1 MKDPRIHII
10 TGDITKLSATVIMRG
25 FLCLMIMLMLA
36 VIEVYPQTD
45 IPKKRV
51 AAVRITAP
59 PKIDGI
65 LNDSSWIHAAP
76 AGDFVQVEP
85 VFGRAASFRTEVRF
99 IHDDNAL
106 YIGAMMYDPAPDSIL
121 KELSVRDEISNT
133 DYFGVSIDPFN
144 DALVS
149 YEFMVTVAG
158 VQVDSKSLGIEGQ
171 DDFDE
176 DRSWDA
182 VWYSRT
188 QITDNGWVAEIK
200 IPYFALRFPEKGSEA
215 WGMNCFRQIRRYR
228 EISSWNPVDRKVL
241 GVNNQAGE
249 LTEITKIKSPL
260 RLALI
265 PYVSGY
271 VTKVP
276 DKDTWG
282 FSYKGGMDLIYGIN
296 DSYTL
301 DMILIPDF
309 GQVES
314 DEEIYNLSPFE
325 VYYEEKRPFF
335 TEGTEL
341 FDKGDVFYSRRVGGT
356 PDGYFSVSENLRENE
371 KIIKNPEE
379 AQMLNATKITGKN
392 PKGLAIGFFN
402 GMTANTYATVK
413 DTITGEK
420 RNILTVPFSNYNML
434 VLEQSLNNNSFV
446 SIFNTN
452 VVRPRENY
460 CANVTGSD
468 FRLINK
474 PNTYGME
481 GNVIVSQKYTE
492 GSAPGY
498 GYSHYIAAGKT
509 SGNFTFTLSN
519 ELKTD
524 TYDPNDMGYL
534 QHNNEIEN
542 ELEFEYNL
550 YDPFGIFIEMQNSLY
565 LEYSSLYKPLKYT
578 EFGFGQHTYATFRN
592 YLSLSIENY
601 YRPIDEH
608 DYYEP
613 RVDGWYYTL
622 PPIWAISGF
631 LSPDYRKRFIAD
643 VLGEYYLTNLDHQRG
658 YTLTV
663 SPRLR
668 ISDKLFITLSLGYS
682 VDLNDKGYVADSLNP
697 GGQEVIIFGK
707 RDVTNVT
714 NSLTSRYIFNN
725 KMSLSLKVRHY
736 WKLGIYEKFYDLQTD
751 GHLIP
756 NDYSS
761 DEDFSYNAFTI
772 DMAYKWEFSPGSEI
786 AIVWKNAIDLFNADD
801 VNESYFQNLDHT
813 LSSPAT
819 NSISLRILYYIDSQY
834 FKKKHEI

>member
-1 MKDPRIHII
+1 MGDEVRIIPY
-10 TGDITKLSATVIMRG
+10 TFAMTRG
-25 FLCLMIMLMLA
+25 FLWVMIILLVA
-36 VIEVYPQTD
+36 NTEAYPQAY
-45 IPKKRV
+45 IPRKSTE
-51 AAVRITAP
+51 AVRISKP

-65 LNDSSWIHAAP
+65 LNDSSWLQAIP
-76 AGDFVQVEP
+76 AGDFIQVEP
-85 VFGRAASFRTEVRF
+85 VFGQAASFHTEVRF
-99 IHDDNAL
+99 IYDDHAL
-106 YIGAMMYDPAPDSIL
+106 YVGAMMFDPSPDSIL

-133 DYFGVSIDPFN
+133 DYFGISIDPFN

-149 YEFMVTVAG
+149 YEFNVTVAG
-158 VQVDSKSLGIEGQ
+158 VQVDSKSLGMQDQ
-171 DDFDE
+171 DDFDK

-182 VWYSRT
+182 VWYSST
-188 QITDNGWVAEIK
+188 KINENGWVAEMK
-200 IPYFALRFPEKGSEA
+200 IPYSALRFPEKASSA
-215 WGMNCFRQIRRYR
+215 WGINCFREIRRYR
-228 EISSWNPVDRKVL
+228 EISSWNPVDRKVM
-241 GVNNQAGE
+241 GVNNQAGV
-249 LTEITKIKSPL
+249 LTGVTNVQSPL

-271 VTKVP
+271 VKKAP
-276 DKDTWG
+276 DNDKWD
-282 FSYKGGMDLIYGIN
+282 FSYRGGMDLIYGIN

-341 FDKGDVFYSRRVGGT
+341 FNKGDVFYSRRVGGT
-356 PDGYFSVSENLRENE
+356 PDGYFEVGQNLRENE
-371 KIIKNPEE
+371 KITKNPEE

-402 GMTANTYATVK
+402 GMTANTYATVT
-413 DTITGEK
+413 DTVTGEK
-420 RNILTVPFSNYNML
+420 RNILTEPFSNYNML
-434 VLEQSLNNNSFV
+434 VVEQSLKNNSYV
-446 SIFNTN
+446 SLFNTN
-452 VVRPRENY
+452 VYQPEAKY
-460 CANVTGSD
+460 CANVTGGE

-481 GNVIVSQKYTE
+481 GQAIVSQKYTV
-492 GSAPGY
+492 GSAPVY
-498 GYSHYIAAGKT
+498 GYSHYFTAGKT
-509 SGNFTFTLSN
+509 SGNFTFALSN
-519 ELKTD
+519 NLKTD

-534 QHNNEIEN
+534 QHNNSIEN
-542 ELEFEYNL
+542 ELEFEYNI

-565 LEYSSLYKPLKYT
+565 IEYSSLYKPLKYT
-578 EFGFGQHTYATFRN
+578 DFGFGQHTFTTFRN
-592 YLSLSIENY
+592 YLSLSVENY
-601 YRPIDEH
+601 YRPIEEH

-613 RVDGWYYTL
+613 RVDGWYYAL

-643 VLGEYYLTNLDHQRG
+643 VGGEYYLTNQDHQRG

-682 VDLNDKGYVADSLNP
+682 VALNDRGYVADSLNQE
-697 GGQEVIIFGK
+697 GQEVIIFGN

-736 WKLGIYEKFYDLQTD
+736 WLLGIYDKFYDLQTD
-751 GHLIP
+751 GHLTP

-772 DMAYKWEFSPGSEI
+772 DMAYKWEFSPGSEV
-786 AIVWKNAIDLFNADD
+786 AIVWKNAIDLLNADD

-819 NSISLRILYYIDSQY
+819 NSLSLRILYYIDSQY
-834 FKKKHEI
+834 FKKKTTHSAK

>member
-1 MKDPRIHII
+1 MK
-10 TGDITKLSATVIMRG
+10 RG
-25 FLCLMIMLMLA
+25 FLWVMIILLVA
-36 VIEVYPQTD
+36 TTEAYPQAD
-45 IPKKRV
+45 IPRKRTE
-51 AAVRITAP
+51 AVRIVKP

-65 LNDSSWIHAAP
+65 LNDSSWLQAAP
-76 AGDFVQVEP
+76 AGEFIQVEP
-85 VFGRAASFRTEVRF
+85 VFGQAASFRTEVRF
-99 IHDDNAL
+99 IYDDHAL
-106 YIGAMMYDPAPDSIL
+106 YIGAMMFDPSPDSIL

-149 YEFMVTVAG
+149 YEFNVTVAG
-158 VQVDSKSLGIEGQ
+158 VQVDSKSLGMEDQ
-171 DDFDE
+171 DSFDK

-182 VWYSRT
+182 VWYSST
-188 QITDNGWVAEIK
+188 KIHQNGWVAEMK
-200 IPYFALRFPEKGSEA
+200 IPYSALRFPEKAGNA
-215 WGMNCFRQIRRYR
+215 WGINCFREIRRYR
-228 EISSWNPVDRKVL
+228 EISSWNPVDRKVM

-249 LTEITKIKSPL
+249 LSGVTNIQSPL

-271 VTKVP
+271 VKRTP
-276 DKDTWG
+276 YNEEWG
-282 FSYKGGMDLIYGIN
+282 FSYRGGMDLIYGIN

-356 PDGYFSVSENLRENE
+356 PDGYAEVDQNLRENE
-371 KIIKNPEE
+371 KITKNPEE

-402 GMTANTYATVK
+402 GMTANTYATVT
-413 DTITGEK
+413 DTVTGEK
-420 RNILTVPFSNYNML
+420 RNILTEPFSNYNML
-434 VLEQSLNNNSFV
+434 VFEQSLKNNSYV
-446 SIFNTN
+446 SLFNTN
-452 VVRPRENY
+452 VYQPDNKY
-460 CANVTGSD
+460 CANVTGGE

-481 GNVIVSQKYTE
+481 GQAIVSQKYSE
-492 GSAPGY
+492 GSAPVY

-509 SGNFTFTLSN
+509 SGNFTFALTN
-519 ELKTD
+519 NLKTD

-542 ELEFEYNL
+542 ELEFEYNI

-578 EFGFGQHTYATFRN
+578 DFGFGQHTYTTFRN
-592 YLSLSIENY
+592 YLSLSFENY
-601 YRPIDEH
+601 YRPIEEH

-613 RVDGWYYTL
+613 RVDGWYYAI
-622 PPIWAISGF
+622 PPVWAISGF
-631 LSPDYRKRFIAD
+631 VSPDYRKRFIAD
-643 VLGEYYLTNLDHQRG
+643 VGGEYYLTNEDHQRG
-658 YTLTV
+658 YSLTV

-668 ISDKLFITLSLGYS
+668 INNKLFITLSMGYS
-682 VDLNDKGYVADSLNP
+682 VALNDKGYVADSLTPEN
-697 GGQEVIIFGK
+697 QEVIIFGK

-736 WKLGIYEKFYDLQTD
+736 WLLGIYENFYDLQTD
-751 GHLIP
+751 GHLTP
-756 NDYSS
+756 NNYSS

-786 AIVWKNAIDLFNADD
+786 AIVWKNAIDLFDADD

-819 NSISLRILYYIDSQY
+819 NSLSLRILYYIDSQY
-834 FKKKHEI
+834 FKKKQHTQQSDL

>member
-1 MKDPRIHII
+1 M
-10 TGDITKLSATVIMRG
+10 MRG
-25 FLCLMIMLMLA
+25 FLPAMVVLLFTAM
-36 VIEVYPQTD
+36 EVFPQSD
-45 IPKKRV
+45 IPKKQ
-51 AAVRITAP
+51 AEAVRISVP

-65 LNDSSWIHAAP
+65 LNDSSWLKASP
-76 AGDFVQVEP
+76 SGDFIQVEP
-85 VFGRAASFRTEVRF
+85 VFGKPASCRTEVRF
-99 IHDDNAL
+99 IFDDDAL
-106 YIGAMMYDPAPDSIL
+106 YVGAMMFDPSPDSIL

-144 DALVS
+144 DALVA
-149 YEFMVTVAG
+149 YEFTVTVAG
-158 VQVDSKSLGIEGQ
+158 VQVDSKSIGIEGQ
-171 DDFDE
+171 DDFED

-182 VWYSRT
+182 VWYSHTRLV
-188 QITDNGWVAEIK
+188 DNGWVAELK
-200 IPYFALRFPEKGSEA
+200 IPYSALRFPEKGSDA

-241 GVNNQAGE
+241 GFNNQAGE
-249 LTEITKIKSPL
+249 LTGIMNVKSPL

-276 DKDTWG
+276 DNDRWG
-282 FSYKGGMDLIYGIN
+282 FSYKGGMDLIYGIS

-341 FDKGDVFYSRRVGGT
+341 FEKGDVFYSRRVGGT
-356 PDGYFSVSENLRENE
+356 PDGYFTVSENLRENE

-413 DTITGEK
+413 DTLTGKK
-420 RNILTVPFSNYNML
+420 RNILTEPFANYNMI
-434 VLEQSLNNNSFV
+434 VLEQSLKNNSYI

-452 VVRPRENY
+452 VLQPKENY
-460 CANVTGSD
+460 CANVTGGD

-474 PNTYGME
+474 SNTYGME
-481 GNVIVSQKYTE
+481 GNAIVSQKFVE
-492 GSAPGY
+492 GYAPVY
-498 GYSHYIAAGKT
+498 GYAHHFAAGKT
-509 SGNFTFTLSN
+509 SGNFTFSISN
-519 ELKTD
+519 DLKTD

-542 ELEFEYNL
+542 ELEFEYNI
-550 YDPFGIFIEMQNSLY
+550 YDPFSIFIEMQNALY
-565 LEYSSLYKPLKYT
+565 LEYSTLYSPLEYT
-578 EFGFGQHTYATFRN
+578 DFGIGQHTFTTFKN
-592 YLSLSIENY
+592 YLSVSMENY

-613 RVDGWYYTL
+613 RVEGWYYAI
-622 PPIWAISGF
+622 PPVWAISGF
-631 LSPDYRKRFIAD
+631 ISPDYRKRFIAD
-643 VLGEYYLTNLDHQRG
+643 ASGEYYLTNLDHQRG
-658 YTLTV
+658 YTLSV
-663 SPRLR
+663 APRLR
-668 ISDKLFITLSLGYS
+668 INDKLFISLSLGCS
-682 VDLNDKGYVADSLNP
+682 VALNDKGYVADSLSP
-697 GGQEVIIFGK
+697 GGGEVIIFGK

-714 NSLTSRYIFNN
+714 NTLTARYIFNN
-725 KMSLSLKVRHY
+725 KMSLAMKVRHY
-736 WKLGIYEKFYDLQTD
+736 WLLGIYEGFYDLQPD
-751 GHLIP
+751 GQLVT

-761 DEDFSYNAFTI
+761 DEDFSYNAYTI

-786 AIVWKNAIDLFNADD
+786 ALVWKNSIDLLDTDD
-801 VNESYFQNLDHT
+801 INESYFQNFDKT
-813 LSSPAT
+813 LASAAT
-819 NSISLRILYYIDSQY
+819 NSLSLRILYYIDSQY
-834 FKKKHEI
+834 FKKKHRNQRGDSL